1 MESEMA
7 SSVLS
12 HGSQETEEARK
23 SQDQSTRILDG
34 LVLQHLEKERDTI
47 KRITESNRA
56 AKKRL

>member
-1 MESEMA
+1 MESEKE

-12 HGSQETEEARK
+12 HGSQETEEVRK
-23 SQDQSTRILDG
+23 SQDESTKILDG

-56 AKKRL
+56 AKKKP